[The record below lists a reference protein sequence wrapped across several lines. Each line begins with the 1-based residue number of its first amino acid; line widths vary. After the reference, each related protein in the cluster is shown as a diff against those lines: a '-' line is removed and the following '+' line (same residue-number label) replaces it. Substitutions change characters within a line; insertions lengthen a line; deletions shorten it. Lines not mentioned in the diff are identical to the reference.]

1 MGNYSIR
8 KKRFEV
14 VFLQE
19 SVLNFSPEPSPN
31 FDKKDLN
38 KKNGKYRL
46 KNRIKRWKDALKR
59 KQKFIL
65 NEQDPDIKRLWSEY
79 IDYAE

>member
-1 MGNYSIR
+1 
-8 KKRFEV
+8 
-14 VFLQE
+14 
-19 SVLNFSPEPSPN
+19 
-31 FDKKDLN
+31 LN
-38 KKNGKYRL
+38 KKNGKYPL

-59 KQKFIL
+59 KQIFIL